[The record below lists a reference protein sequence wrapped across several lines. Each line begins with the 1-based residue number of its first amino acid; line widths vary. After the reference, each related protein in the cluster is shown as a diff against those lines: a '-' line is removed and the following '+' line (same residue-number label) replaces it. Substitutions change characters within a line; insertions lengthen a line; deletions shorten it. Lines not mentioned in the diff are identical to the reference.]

1 MKKRT
6 NRFYTAEF
14 KQEAVALVTEQGYS
28 VPKAAA
34 SLGITDKLLYNWK
47 AKFDAEQSGSSLNS
61 DERAE
66 LLRRRKENKELR
78 MEKEILKKASALLL
92 KETK

>member
-6 NRFYTAEF
+6 NRFYTTEF

-34 SLGITDKLLYNWK
+34 SLGITDKLLYNWGFAPISPK
-47 AKFDAEQSGSSLNS
+47 CPTNHNYLIDF
-61 DERAE
+61 
-66 LLRRRKENKELR
+66 KEKT
-78 MEKEILKKASALLL
+78 IHFFHPF
-92 KETK
+92 